1 MIAFLPGV
9 DHGAHISDVEFGG
22 QSQSNATASLSATDL
37 ARRCPRPSR
46 RITGRS
52 PPLRVHAIR
61 RMLARWVPGTTC
73 WRGAAA
79 VAAFTHKVS
88 SLVQRQHVA
97 GQTYPQCQRQRVTF
111 GHTVRPR
118 LW

>member
-79 VAAFTHKVS
+79 VATFTHTRCRRS
-88 SLVQRQHVA
+88 CNASTSPARRTPNA
-97 GQTYPQCQRQRVTF
+97 NANA
-111 GHTVRPR
+111 
-118 LW
+118 